1 MRSSVPIG
9 LLVFLTAPLVA
20 RGAEPL
26 AAWIRAEPPG
36 RAAMA
41 TGGGAPVEAS
51 PAVDFGL
58 APGQSLHAILRTSL
72 GVIDCT
78 LATDD
83 APGSVKAF
91 VDLARGLRPWVDP
104 RSGAEVIRPLYDG
117 TLFHRV
123 IPGFLIQGGDPTGTG
138 AGGPGF
144 SIPDELGPESR
155 FDGPGV
161 LAFANRGP
169 NTNGSQFFVTDGPA
183 HHLDGRYTR
192 LGICGNLPVI
202 AAIARVPRG
211 EANRPVQPPVL
222 RAVEI
227 AAR

>member
-1 MRSSVPIG
+1 
-9 LLVFLTAPLVA
+9 
-20 RGAEPL
+20 
-26 AAWIRAEPPG
+26 
-36 RAAMA
+36 
-41 TGGGAPVEAS
+41 
-51 PAVDFGL
+51 VDFGL
-58 APGQSLHAILRTSL
+58 APGQSLHAVLRTSL
-72 GVIDCT
+72 GAIDCT
-78 LATDD
+78 LNVDE
-83 APGSVKAF
+83 APVSVRIF

-104 RSGAEVIRPLYDG
+104 RTGAEVLRPLYDG
-117 TLFHRV
+117 TVFHRV

-144 SIPDELGPESR
+144 SIPDEIGAER
-155 FDGPGV
+155 QFDRPGL
-161 LAFANRGP
+161 LALANRGP

-192 LGICGNLPVI
+192 LGTCTNLDVV

-211 EANRPVQPPVL
+211 ERNRPVSPPVL